1 MRLTTRGFVAIP
13 PEIKR
18 VESFIRDQARRVLRP
33 RKRAAMTVRIAQFVH
48 AASDVVDEA
57 FLRDFPEV
65 EVTKADSLESLANAL
80 NGAEILHVYNSAFTT
95 DFARLV
101 RDKGR
106 ALKWIQFT
114 TVGIEVALKAGL
126 PDGVWVTNGGDV
138 SQRVLA
144 GHAMALMLG
153 VMRGFRRFEQ
163 LRAQRKWSRHGMSAE
178 MMETEGA
185 RVVILGMGR
194 IAQDIARKAKAFD
207 MEVICVTRAPG
218 PAVPEIDRVVS
229 REKVGEILPTADVV
243 MVAMPL
249 DSGTK
254 GFLSAEKIA
263 LLPQTAIVVNISR
276 GKVVDEAALA
286 RALAEGRIKGAGLDA
301 FSEEPLPA
309 TSPLWDLPN
318 VLMTPHVGGQGGRES
333 WRRMSELIR
342 DNTRRYLTGA
352 PLKHVVRT
360 PDGNLEGF
368 GNPQAGN

>member
-1 MRLTTRGFVAIP
+1 
-13 PEIKR
+13 
-18 VESFIRDQARRVLRP
+18 
-33 RKRAAMTVRIAQFVH
+33 MTVRIAQFVH
-48 AASDVVDEA
+48 ADSDVVDEA

-65 EVTKADSLESLANAL
+65 EAAKADSHESLVDAL
-80 NGAEILHVYNSAFTT
+80 DGAEILHVYNSAFTV

-114 TVGIEVALKAGL
+114 TVGIEIGLNAGL
-126 PDGVWVTNGGDV
+126 PEGVWVTNSGDV

-153 VMRGFRRFEQ
+153 VMRGFRRFER
-163 LRAQRKWSRHGMSAE
+163 LRAQRKWSREAMSSH
-178 MMETEGA
+178 MIETEGA
-185 RVVILGMGR
+185 RMIILGMGR
-194 IAQDIARKAKAFD
+194 IGQDIARKAKAFD
-207 MEVICVTRAPG
+207 MEVICVTRAPA
-218 PAVPEIDRVVS
+218 PAVPEIDRVVP
-229 REKVGEILPTADVV
+229 REKVGEVLPTADVV

-249 DSGTK
+249 DSSTK

-263 LLPQTAIVVNISR
+263 LMQETAILVNISR

-301 FSEEPLPA
+301 FADEPLPA
-309 TSPLWDLPN
+309 ASPLWDLPN
-318 VLMTPHVGGQGGRES
+318 VLMTPHVGGQGGREL

-342 DNTRRYLTGA
+342 ENTRRYLSGE
-352 PLKHVVRT
+352 PLKHIVRT
-360 PDGNLEGF
+360 PDGNLQGF